1 MLETYDDYELVP
13 ANQTDEK
20 EEEEKGAGEE
30 KGEAKDETAAAAEEL
45 AKAADAEGNAT
56 AANATANGSNA
67 TKMTRVKEEK
77 ERTTIAAEFEASE
90 DWLYEEGKDLVAAD
104 YQKKKRELEKLTSP
118 IFLRLTELEARP
130 RVVKHANEAINWT
143 KTMLETW
150 VTERPEVTEAEREK
164 LTELCAN
171 FTEWLEEVEA
181 KQAELP
187 LHEAPAYLSS
197 QVTTKLDPIEKEM
210 RRLLRKPKPKPPK
223 VKANST
229 NATKANGTAAAN
241 DTATATEDAPS
252 TPDAAPDAAAADA
265 EPAADASAE
274 KPADKDEV

>member
-1 MLETYDDYELVP
+1 M
-13 ANQTDEK
+13 
-20 EEEEKGAGEE
+20 
-30 KGEAKDETAAAAEEL
+30 
-45 AKAADAEGNAT
+45 
-56 AANATANGSNA
+56 
-67 TKMTRVKEEK
+67 R
-77 ERTTIAAEFEASE
+77 
-90 DWLYEEGKDLVAAD
+90 
-104 YQKKKRELEKLTSP
+104 
-118 IFLRLTELEARP
+118 
-130 RVVKHANEAINWT
+130 
-143 KTMLETW
+143 
-150 VTERPEVTEAEREK
+150 
-164 LTELCAN
+164 
-171 FTEWLEEVEA
+171 A